1 MYELRDLPGV
11 DALMKDDSLEVALSR
26 FGPAAVKQAIR
37 NIQKEIRDSKE
48 TNGQSTVRLPVSYIS
63 SARFANLQNNFQS
76 DRTIIHS
83 NLGRALIDPSII
95 EEITPSLSPY

>member
-37 NIQKEIRDSKE
+37 NIQKEIRDSKS
-48 TNGQSTVRLPVSYIS
+48 TRMVNQSVRLPISNIS
-63 SARFANLQNNFQS
+63 SARFTNLQNNFQS
-76 DRTIIHS
+76 DGTIIHS
-83 NLGRALIDPSII
+83 NLGRALIDPQ
-95 EEITPSLSPY
+95 